1 VPASRIAALAHV
13 AAGVLVVAAVVLYFL
28 RPATTPPGFFV
39 DEPSVTLNAAC
50 LDAAGTDE
58 YGAHMP
64 LWFRAFGEYKLPVYI
79 YLQAALFRVIPPSL
93 MAARILSMLLGL
105 AAVGVLIALARRR
118 DFGAPTREPL
128 FGAVAAFVCLLSP
141 WVLVIA
147 RFPVEVTL
155 VPLVVALQLVCAES
169 LLRRP
174 ALRWAIADGIAVGI
188 GVYVYHPLKIV
199 PLIHFAFVGIAAL
212 VRIRRDRTLALS
224 AAVAALV
231 AIVIME
237 PFIADLFGS
246 RTSLA
251 RFHAVGAHV
260 GPASMLRL
268 FFLHFNPRFLF
279 FHGDSNLRHH
289 YGGPFGMLNIIFLPL
304 GIAGAFECVRRV
316 RRGDL
321 FAGYLPLLVLACFVP
336 ASVTD
341 DGAPHALRTSI
352 AFMPIALMSVYGAV
366 LVWNLRARAARA
378 AVIALVVVA
387 LGQAV
392 LGVVRYQT
400 VYRRQ
405 SAGSWLGYDYLA
417 RLRQAPANVPLDAHN
432 AGTVFSRLFLVIDR
446 HDLRYC
452 H

>member
-1 VPASRIAALAHV
+1 MR
-13 AAGVLVVAAVVLYFL
+13 
-28 RPATTPPGFFV
+28 
-39 DEPSVTLNAAC
+39 
-50 LDAAGTDE
+50 
-58 YGAHMP
+58 MP
-64 LWFRAFGEYKLPVYI
+64 LWFRAFGEYKLPVYV
-79 YLQAALFRVIPPSL
+79 YLEAALFRVIPPSL
-93 MAARILSMLLGL
+93 MAARIMSMVLGL
-105 AAVGVLIALARRR
+105 LAVGVLIALARRK
-118 DFGAPTREPL
+118 DFGEPTRAPL

-155 VPLVVALQLVCAES
+155 VPLVVALQLVCAEA

-174 ALRWAIADGIAVGI
+174 TLGWAVADGIAVSV

-212 VRIRRDRTLALS
+212 VRIRRARTLAI
-224 AAVAALV
+224 AATVAALV
-231 AIVIME
+231 ALVIME

-246 RTSLA
+246 GTSLA
-251 RFHAVGAHV
+251 RFHAVGAHI

-268 FFLHFNPRFLF
+268 FFRHFNLWFLF

-304 GIAGAFECVRRV
+304 GIAGVVECVRRG

-321 FAGYLPLLVLACFVP
+321 FAAYLPLLALACFLP

-352 AFMPIALMSVYGAV
+352 AFMPIALISVYGAV
-366 LVWNLRARAARA
+366 LAWRMRSRVATVTLG
-378 AVIALVVVA
+378 ALVVVA

-392 LGVVRYQT
+392 AGVVRYQT
-400 VYRRQ
+400 VYRQ
-405 SAGSWLGYDYLA
+405 KSAGAWLGYEY
-417 RLRQAPANVPLDAHN
+417 
-432 AGTVFSRLFLVIDR
+432 LVIDR